1 METGSEK
8 IVAAKPR
15 PPLEV
20 TKVLPAFGFTI
31 PKTVAEICSRGGSA
45 AGYSAVSNYMSCPEK
60 SRLNSLGVRPK
71 PKLLP
76 ADDSGIPD
84 EIEDARTWGSI
95 IHALR
100 ATRLAYGQERA
111 LALIEELDLAALDKL
126 KLKSIW
132 LIYDSQF
139 PLLAEPFKY
148 LGVEVEVVS
157 DIALP
162 GDAPRLRSVIYDSV
176 ILIPDVSGNNAL
188 FSFEC
193 KSAKRSGQFSEYT
206 GQFMTQTAFWNANP
220 HLVEAY
226 GPMKGVVIDAVI
238 KTEVPKCERLGPRYI
253 DSLMQ
258 RRALEYARLPES
270 VHFPVGPDGAYPRM
284 LHTCWGRF
292 RPCEFIGGCHEDAWG
307 DYERLNKE
315 TGKMEPIIP

>member
-1 METGSEK
+1 MEIQTDK
-8 IVAAKPR
+8 IMDATPR
-15 PPLEV
+15 GLAV
-20 TKVLPAFGFTI
+20 TRALPAFGFTI
-31 PKTVAEICSRGGSA
+31 PTTVAEICSRGGSA
-45 AGYSAVSNYMSCPEK
+45 AGYSAISNYMACPER
-60 SRLNSLGVRPK
+60 SRLYRLGVKPK
-71 PKLLP
+71 PRAAA

-84 EIEDARTWGSI
+84 EIEDARVWGSI

-111 LALIEELDLAALDKL
+111 LQLIEELDLSALDKL

-139 PLLAEPFKY
+139 PLLSEPFKY

-157 DIALP
+157 DISLP
-162 GDAPRLRSVIYDSV
+162 GGAPCLRSVIYDSV
-176 ILIPDVSGNNAL
+176 IVIPDGAGGQAL

-220 HLVEAY
+220 HLVELY

-270 VHFPVGPDGAYPRM
+270 IHFPIGPDGAYPRM
-284 LHTCWGRF
+284 LHTCWGRY
-292 RPCEFIGGCHEDAWG
+292 RPCEFINLCHEAAYG
-307 DYERLNKE
+307 DYLIN
-315 TGKMEPIIP
+315 GEPIQ